1 MRLFVFALLLW
12 AQPLL
17 AADPVAA
24 LRYPEDFFAVHG
36 KAEPDLRVELQGDAE
51 GVVLQ
56 ARVLSSTRPER
67 DPEVVKAL
75 RGWRFRPGWEQ
86 GKPVAWTRELGFVF
100 GPLEPVDTPAR
111 LPGDTQLMYP
121 EGKGWSGTDAEVLIE
136 AAVTAAGEIR
146 SLRILEASDPDFARI
161 AAQEIMLGRRCE
173 PAMRNGRAV
182 ASLQRLPLLFTTM
195 PVVVKQVKPTYPIEL
210 RKSGN
215 QGDVQV
221 AFTITAE
228 GEVRDVRIVESA
240 HPTLERAVV
249 EAVGQ
254 WRYQPMTR
262 RGQAV
267 AGKVVV
273 VVPFS
278 LRNHPGSLLQEPAVK
293 PYAVGGALKFPEGLP
308 EEFRYDQPPQV
319 RVAQAV
325 VYPFDLLVEG
335 VTGSAMVNLVVRPD
349 GKVHEGHILKAT
361 RPEFGLAARA
371 AMEAWEFTPARKD
384 GKPTWALI
392 SRETRFDRSG
402 REALGESAQ
411 RLLRIL
417 KKGQSAI
424 PGLADL
430 DTLPAAIYQPVPR
443 RPAGSRGADAMGRV
457 MVEFIIDRDGRAQ
470 LPRVL
475 DAPDESL
482 AWAAATAVSRW
493 QFAPPLRGGK
503 PVDVRATV
511 PVDFHPPEAKEP

>member
-1 MRLFVFALLLW
+1 MRLLMFAFLLW
-12 AQPLL
+12 AHPLL

-51 GVVLQ
+51 GVVQQ
-56 ARVLSSTRPER
+56 ARVLASTRPEL
-67 DPEVVKAL
+67 DAEVVQAL
-75 RGWRFRPGWEQ
+75 RGWRFRPDREQ

-100 GPLEPVDTPAR
+100 GPLGLADAPAR
-111 LPGDTQLMYP
+111 FRDGTQLWYP
-121 EGKGWSGTDAEVLIE
+121 EGKGWNGTDADVLIE
-136 AAVTAAGEIR
+136 AAVMADGEIR
-146 SLRILEASDPDFARI
+146 SLRILEASDPDLARV
-161 AAQEIMLGRRCE
+161 AAQEIMRGRRCE
-173 PAMRNGRAV
+173 PAMRDGRAV
-182 ASLQRLPLLFTTM
+182 ASLQRLSLLFTTM

-228 GEVRDVRIVESA
+228 GDVRDVRIVESA

-267 AGKVVV
+267 AGKVTLMM
-273 VVPFS
+273 PFS
-278 LRNHPGSLLQEPAVK
+278 LRNHPGSLLQQTAVE
-293 PYAVGGALKFPEGLP
+293 PYAVGGSRKLPEDLP
-308 EEFRYDQPPQV
+308 EEFRYDKPPQV

-325 VYPFDLLVEG
+325 VYPFDLLTEG
-335 VTGSAMVNLVVRPD
+335 VTGSAMVNLVIRPD
-349 GKVHEGHILKAT
+349 GKVHEAHVLKAT

-371 AMEAWEFTPARKD
+371 AMEAWEFEPARKD

-417 KKGQSAI
+417 KKGQPVI

-430 DTLPAAIYQPVPR
+430 DALPAAIYQPVPR
-443 RPAGSRGADAMGRV
+443 RPAGSRGADATGRV
-457 MVEFIIDRDGRAQ
+457 MVEFFIDRDGRAQ
-470 LPRVL
+470 LPKVL
-475 DAPDESL
+475 EAPDESM